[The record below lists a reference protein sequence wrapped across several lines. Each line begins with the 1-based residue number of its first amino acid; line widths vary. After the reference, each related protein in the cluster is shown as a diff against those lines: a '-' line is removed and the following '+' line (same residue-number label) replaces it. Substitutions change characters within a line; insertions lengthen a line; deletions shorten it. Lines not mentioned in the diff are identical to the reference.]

1 MNKVSLKYNIRLNVK
16 TLKHIFT
23 YFDMNEKNSIV
34 ELVTSNKNVFENI
47 GEYKDNVIK
56 IDDKS
61 IYLKNIKFEK
71 LYFFFTKNL
80 VFNVYYYKTKN
91 IDDVNKTLK
100 DNKCEVSIHTRMD
113 KIYEI
118 CFDKNK
124 YDEIKTKNEFKKYRS
139 INIEFI
145 ILFILLII
153 GIIIRFG
160 R

>member
-80 VFNVYYYKTKN
+80 VFNVYYYKT
-91 IDDVNKTLK
+91 
-100 DNKCEVSIHTRMD
+100 
-113 KIYEI
+113 
-118 CFDKNK
+118 
-124 YDEIKTKNEFKKYRS
+124 
-139 INIEFI
+139 
-145 ILFILLII
+145 
-153 GIIIRFG
+153 
-160 R
+160 